1 MNRNRLTSGISRDI
15 YTSRIELKEEKT
27 TMRTIVTRTD
37 VFKFDELSDAA
48 KQKAVENLYDLNVSF
63 EWWDSV
69 YEDAE
74 TIKCKIKGFD
84 LGRANDIDFTCPDVH
99 ETATLIL
106 ENHGDQTDTYKLAE
120 QYLKDHDKIIEEAER
135 DEDGELADEY
145 AVVRLLDDLD
155 AEFIRAL
162 GEEYLSILRQ
172 EYEYLTSEEAIIET
186 IRANEYEFTEEG
198 RLA

>member
-1 MNRNRLTSGISRDI
+1 
-15 YTSRIELKEEKT
+15 
-27 TMRTIVTRTD
+27 MRTIVTRTD
-37 VFKFDELSDAA
+37 VFKFDELSEEA
-48 KQKAVENLYDLNVSF
+48 KQKAVENLYDLNVDYD
-63 EWWDSV
+63 WWDSIYDDAKQIGCKIDGFDTGRGNSIKFV
-69 YEDAE
+69 CKDAE
-74 TIKCKIKGFD
+74 
-84 LGRANDIDFTCPDVH
+84 

-145 AVVRLLDDLD
+145 AVDRLLDDLD